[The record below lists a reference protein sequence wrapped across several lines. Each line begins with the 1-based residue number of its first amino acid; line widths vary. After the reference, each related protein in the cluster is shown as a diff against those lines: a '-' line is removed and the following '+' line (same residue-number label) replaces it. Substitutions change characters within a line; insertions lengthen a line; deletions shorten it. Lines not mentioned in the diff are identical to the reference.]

1 MTTQHNQTTPASQS
15 GGGEAKKKVEY
26 E

>member
-15 GGGEAKKKVEY
+15 GGRSKKEGRI
-26 E
+26 

>member
-1 MTTQHNQTTPASQS
+1 MTTQHNQTNLSSPQS
-15 GGGEAKKKVEY
+15 GGEAKKKVEY

>member
-15 GGGEAKKKVEY
+15 GGGRSKKEGRI
-26 E
+26 